1 MKSGDGGGGI
11 RMRMLVVIERQ
22 WWSGAYLPCRH
33 KTMAGR
39 ERERNIDSDKKLWQE
54 FLYVHF
60 IQVNSSFLVFKN
72 NWLLLDGWTNG
83 PTDG

>member
-1 MKSGDGGGGI
+1 MDACSDRTAVVVRGI
-11 RMRMLVVIERQ
+11 FAVQTQNKGRE
-22 WWSGAYLPCRH
+22 
-33 KTMAGR
+33 R

-60 IQVNSSFLVFKN
+60 IQVTSSFFVFKN